1 VNLER
6 LVLILILRARDLV
19 LVAKR
24 LDEKTL
30 EAARIKSNH
39 SNIFP
44 KQVATTSLSV
54 Y

>member
-1 VNLER
+1 MNLGR
-6 LVLILILRARDLV
+6 LVLILTLRAKDSV

-30 EAARIKSNH
+30 EAAYIKSNH

-44 KQVATTSLSV
+44 KQIATTSLSV